1 MNCTMALRM
10 LDAYIDHELDAATSA
25 EMAQHVV
32 ACAECSALRS
42 QRVAMQTALR
52 ATLVREPA
60 PASLRAAVLRD
71 IREADARRATRAP
84 RPPRS
89 GSSWARAWQMML
101 LGASTAVAGAIGGW
115 WFAQP
120 QGLDGIPEYV
130 VTRHVASL
138 SPEGPRIDVAS
149 SDRHSVKPWFQGRV
163 DFAPVVR
170 DLSAQG
176 FELVG
181 GRLDRI
187 GDRQAAAVVYRLR
200 GHAINVFSWR
210 VKGHDVEPDRSV
222 TLRGFNV
229 ETWNEADMDFAAVSD
244 AEGAELKRFVAA
256 YRGS

>member
-10 LDAYIDHELDAATSA
+10 LDAYIDHELDTATSA

-42 QRVAMQTALR
+42 QRLAVQSALR

-71 IREADARRATRAP
+71 IRRADARR
-84 RPPRS
+84 PPRAE
-89 GSSWARAWQMML
+89 GSWARAWQMLL
-101 LGASTAVAGAIGGW
+101 LGASTAVAGAVGGW

-187 GDRQAAAVVYRLR
+187 GDRPAAAVVYRLR

-210 VKGHDVEPDRSV
+210 VKGHAVEAERSF

-244 AEGAELKRFVAA
+244 AESAELKRFAAA
-256 YRGS
+256 YRAP

>member
-32 ACAECSALRS
+32 GCPECSALRS
-42 QRVAMQTALR
+42 QRVAMQSALR

-60 PASLRAAVLRD
+60 PESLRAAVLR
-71 IREADARRATRAP
+71 EVRRAHARPASRA
-84 RPPRS
+84 R
-89 GSSWARAWQMML
+89 GSWIRAWQMML
-101 LGASTAVAGAIGGW
+101 LGASTALAGAIGGW

-120 QGLDGIPEYV
+120 QGIEGIPEYV

-170 DLSAQG
+170 DLSSQG

-210 VKGHDVEPDRSV
+210 VRGHAVDRERNL

-229 ETWNEADMDFAAVSD
+229 ETWNEADLDFAAVTD
-244 AEGAELKRFVAA
+244 AEAAELKRFVAA
-256 YRGS
+256 YRAP